1 MYIRHIYSDSTL
13 DTAAHRP
20 YTPHPLSTHTK
31 PLEIHKHRSIATLS
45 TTFAFSFCS
54 KTLELKIK
62 LHVINMSLCSQSFF
76 TIHTPSQAHTLI
88 TYIPSHTRRHS
99 LTHPIE
105 LVVESAWVTDGVSIF
120 RSPPKHSLHG
130 AAIGTLVVHAL
141 QCGFL

>member
-1 MYIRHIYSDSTL
+1 M
-13 DTAAHRP
+13 A
-20 YTPHPLSTHTK
+20 
-31 PLEIHKHRSIATLS
+31 
-45 TTFAFSFCS
+45 
-54 KTLELKIK
+54 
-62 LHVINMSLCSQSFF
+62 
-76 TIHTPSQAHTLI
+76 HTPSNIHSLI
-88 TYIPSHTRRHS
+88 HPSS